1 MRQKSKH
8 YSLAW
13 DIFHAV
19 DVVEEYEA
27 KTGDTSGNLPYMWL
41 RKIYTGNLLDA
52 LQFGKINLVQR
63 YGVTFKSKIEK
74 QDGSIGLVEYSFKI
88 DEPMKLSELI
98 NGKDDVNVNKGGF
111 KVKGWKGAKDEWLK
125 IMDEEFKDDLCH
137 EAIAVVNCLVKGK

>member
-1 MRQKSKH
+1 M
-8 YSLAW
+8 AW

-27 KTGDTSGNLPYMWL
+27 KTGDTSGGLPYMWL

-74 QDGSIGLVEYSFKI
+74 QDGSITLVEYGFKI

-98 NGKDDVNVNKGGF
+98 NGKPDVNVNKGGF
-111 KVKGWKGAKDEWLK
+111 IVKGWKGAKDEWLK
-125 IMDEEFKDDLCH
+125 IMDEEFKDDLCLS
-137 EAIAVVNCLVKGK
+137 AVAVANCLVKGK